1 VTKNKS
7 FMLGMFVLA
16 TSCGLD
22 MMSDHL
28 GSYDQRMGYARVE
41 VASHAT
47 AVTGAAPAEVAA
59 VEDGHLTRMLGRM
72 GDMRG
77 DVRQMMNCGSMDG
90 PAMMG
95 AMDDLE
101 RECRAHRSAMAAVAD
116 GAALRAEEGRHQQ
129 AMDGMMGR
137 MQAHSQSM
145 RSASGG
151 MSCGH

>member
-1 VTKNKS
+1 MTKNMS
-7 FMLGMFVLA
+7 FTLGMFVLVA
-16 TSCGLD
+16 SCGLD
-22 MMSDHL
+22 MMSAHL
-28 GSYDQRMGYARVE
+28 GRYDQRMGYARTE

-59 VEDGHLTRMLGRM
+59 VEDGHLTRMLGHM

-90 PAMMG
+90 TAMMG

-101 RECRAHRSAMAAVAD
+101 RECRAHRSAVASAAD
-116 GAALRAEEGRHQQ
+116 GAALRAEEGRHQR
-129 AMDGMMGR
+129 AMDGMMGD
-137 MQAHSQSM
+137 MQAHSQAM
-145 RSASGG
+145 TSASGG